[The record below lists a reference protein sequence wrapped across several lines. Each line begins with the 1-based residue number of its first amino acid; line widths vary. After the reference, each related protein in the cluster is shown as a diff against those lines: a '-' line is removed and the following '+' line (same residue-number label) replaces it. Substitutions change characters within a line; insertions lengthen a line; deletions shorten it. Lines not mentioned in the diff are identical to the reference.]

1 VIKGNSL
8 KIPLKPLGDKEASID
23 VGVNNILAV
32 YVDEGSSLLVSGRPL
47 KTIGFYWESKISEY
61 QSMLN
66 RYGLKTSRRL
76 MRVFKRWRRQI
87 KCYIDRAVRNAV
99 ERLY

>member
-32 YVDEGSSLLVSGRPL
+32 YVDEGSSSLVSGRPL
-47 KTIGFYWESKISEY
+47 KTIGFY
-61 QSMLN
+61 
-66 RYGLKTSRRL
+66 
-76 MRVFKRWRRQI
+76 
-87 KCYIDRAVRNAV
+87 
-99 ERLY
+99 